1 MRKVFSSHKTC
12 IRTGF
17 WRTKN
22 LKDFLLSR
30 RSLVSIELIALVVM
44 CRAAFDVIERS
55 VMLVTI
61 FYFQRN
67 VLKAWLQERAIKS
80 DNRDLAAQ
88 ITSFIVPYVHSV
100 INSLL
105 DHQLNSG
112 LGYPTTRV
120 TLNRKRG
127 RAFW

>member
-1 MRKVFSSHKTC
+1 MM
-12 IRTGF
+12 
-17 WRTKN
+17 
-22 LKDFLLSR
+22 
-30 RSLVSIELIALVVM
+30 SIELIELVVM
-44 CRAAFDVIERS
+44 PWATFDVIKRS

-67 VLKAWLQERAIKS
+67 VLKAWLQERAAKS
-80 DNRDLAAQ
+80 DNHYLAAQ
-88 ITSFIVPYVHSV
+88 ITSIIVLYVHSV
-100 INSLL
+100 INCVL

-127 RAFW
+127 RAIW